1 MLHLFAA
8 NNKLHA
14 VSIQEMRIKSMCT
27 SENFSLVSFILIMFR
42 LTPNLQSVGRKMVS
56 YPSCVNFGGPLK
68 AEVCLD

>member
-1 MLHLFAA
+1 
-8 NNKLHA
+8 
-14 VSIQEMRIKSMCT
+14 MRIKSMCT